1 MSRCSVASPGLRAMN
16 DKLVLGLLFTL
27 VSPSAMAWDEPPEGT
42 FSIIARDVATG
53 ELGMAVQ
60 SKAHAVGSRTV
71 SARGGLAVIAH
82 QAVSDPMYGQI
93 GLELLQRGYS
103 PQQALDFMVRGDEG
117 RDNRQVA
124 ILDMQGR
131 TAAWTGK
138 NAADWKGHRCTPD
151 YCVEGNT
158 LAGPQVLEGMVKYFE
173 AAANQPLAE
182 RLLAALDGGQ
192 AAGGDRR
199 GMQAAAL
206 VIVKPLAGAA
216 GFSDRAVD
224 VRVDDHRTPIPE
236 LRRVYNVLRSNQI
249 LAEAMVAFRDSRP
262 DEALR
267 IALTARDLSPENDNV
282 WVGLAHLYMAM
293 GRNGECFEALRKAVE
308 SNPANKSQLPRNPT
322 FGPIRSEP
330 EFAKIFD

>member
-1 MSRCSVASPGLRAMN
+1 MN
-16 DKLVLGLLFTL
+16 DKLVLALLLAL
-27 VSPSAMAWDEPPEGT
+27 VSPSAVAWDEPPEGT
-42 FSIIARDVATG
+42 FSIIARDTVAG

-71 SARGGLAVIAH
+71 SAKGGLAVIAH
-82 QAVSDPMYGQI
+82 QATSNPMYGQL
-93 GLELLQRGYS
+93 GLDLLARGMS

-138 NAADWKGHRCTPD
+138 NPRDWKGHRCTPD
-151 YCVEGNT
+151 YCVQGNI
-158 LAGPQVLEGMVKYFE
+158 LAGPQVLDAMVKSFE
-173 AAANQPLAE
+173 AAAGQPLAE

-192 AAGGDRR
+192 AAGGDSR

-216 GFSDRAVD
+216 GFTDRSVD

-236 LRRVYNVLRSNQI
+236 LRRVYNVLRSNQMI
-249 LAEAMVAFRDSRP
+249 SEATVQFRTNRP

-267 IALTARDLSPENDNV
+267 TALAARDLSP
-282 WVGLAHLYMAM
+282 
-293 GRNGECFEALRKAVE
+293 
-308 SNPANKSQLPRNPT
+308 
-322 FGPIRSEP
+322 
-330 EFAKIFD
+330 

>member
-1 MSRCSVASPGLRAMN
+1 MRNKFLLMLLLLAMSGQAA
-16 DKLVLGLLFTL
+16 
-27 VSPSAMAWDEPPEGT
+27 AWDDSLTADST
-42 FSIIARDVATG
+42 FSIIARDVAAG

-60 SKAHAVGSRTV
+60 SKAHAVGSRTI

-82 QAVSDPMYGQI
+82 QAVSNPMYGQI

-103 PQQALDFMVRGDEG
+103 PQQALDFMLRGDEG
-117 RDNRQVA
+117 RDSRQVA
-124 ILDMQGR
+124 ILDVQGR
-131 TAAWTGK
+131 SAAWTGK
-138 NAADWKGHRCTPD
+138 SAADWKGHRCTPD

-158 LAGPQVLEGMVKYFE
+158 LAGPQVLESMVKNFE

-236 LRRVYNVLRSNQI
+236 LRRVFNVLRSGQM
-249 LAEAMVAFRDSRP
+249 LSQAMAAFRTNQP

-267 IALTARDLSPENDNV
+267 IALAARDLSPDNDNT
-282 WVGLAHLYMAM
+282 WVTLAYLYMAS
-293 GRNGECFEALRKAVE
+293 GRKSECFEALRKAIEV
-308 SNPANKSQLPRNPT
+308 NPANKAQLPRNAL
-322 FGPIRSEP
+322 FEP
-330 EFAKIFD
+330 LRLDPDFQGIFN

>member
-1 MSRCSVASPGLRAMN
+1 MRNQIPADVPFPAISGPAA
-16 DKLVLGLLFTL
+16 
-27 VSPSAMAWDEPPEGT
+27 AWDESVTTDST
-42 FSIIARDVATG
+42 FSIIARDAAAG

-60 SKAHAVGSRTV
+60 SKAHAVGSRTI

-82 QAVSDPMYGQI
+82 QAVCNPMYGQI

-103 PQQALDFMVRGDEG
+103 PQQALDFMLRCDEG
-117 RDNRQVA
+117 RDSRQVA
-124 ILDMQGR
+124 ILDLQGR

-158 LAGPQVLEGMVKYFE
+158 LAGPQVLEEMVKHFE

-192 AAGGDRR
+192 TAGGDRR

-216 GFSDRAVD
+216 GFSDRVVD
-224 VRVDDHRTPIPE
+224 VRVDDHRMPIPE
-236 LRRVYNVLRSNQI
+236 LRRVFNVLRSGQM
-249 LAEAMVAFRDSRP
+249 LTQAMAAFRTNQP

-267 IALTARDLSPENDNV
+267 IALVARDLSPNNDNA
-282 WVGLAHLYMAM
+282 WVTLAYLYMAS
-293 GRNGECFEALRKAVE
+293 GRKSESFEALRKAIEV
-308 SNPANKSQLPRNPT
+308 NPANKAQLPHNAL
-322 FGPIRSEP
+322 FEP
-330 EFAKIFD
+330 LQADPNFQRIFD

>member
-1 MSRCSVASPGLRAMN
+1 
-16 DKLVLGLLFTL
+16 
-27 VSPSAMAWDEPPEGT
+27 
-42 FSIIARDVATG
+42 
-53 ELGMAVQ
+53 
-60 SKAHAVGSRTV
+60 V
-71 SARGGLAVIAH
+71 SAKGGLAVIAH
-82 QAVSDPMYGQI
+82 QATSNPMYGQL
-93 GLELLQRGYS
+93 GLDLLARGMT

-117 RDNRQVA
+117 RENRQVA

-131 TAAWTGK
+131 SAAWTGK
-138 NAADWKGHRCTPD
+138 NPRDWKGHRCTPD
-151 YCVEGNT
+151 YCVQGNII
-158 LAGPQVLEGMVKYFE
+158 AGPEVLDGMVAAFE
-173 AAANQPLAE
+173 KAKGHPLAE

-192 AAGGDRR
+192 SAGGDRR

-224 VRVDDHRTPIPE
+224 VRVDDHRTPILE

-249 LAEAMVAFRDSRP
+249 LTEAMVAFRDSRP

-293 GRNGECFEALRKAVE
+293 GRKGECFDALRKAVE

-322 FGPIRSEP
+322 FEPIRSDP

>member
-1 MSRCSVASPGLRAMN
+1 MSCCSVSNLGLRAMN
-16 DKLVLGLLFTL
+16 DKLVLALLFAL
-27 VSPSAMAWDEPPEGT
+27 LSPSAVAWDEPPEGT
-42 FSIIARDVATG
+42 FSIIARDTVAG

-71 SARGGLAVIAH
+71 SAKGGLAVIAH
-82 QAVSDPMYGQI
+82 QATSNPMYGQL
-93 GLELLQRGYS
+93 GLDLLARGMT

-117 RDNRQVA
+117 RENRQVA

-131 TAAWTGK
+131 SAAWTGK
-138 NAADWKGHRCTPD
+138 NPRDWKGHRCTPD
-151 YCVEGNT
+151 YCVQGNII
-158 LAGPQVLEGMVKYFE
+158 AGPEVLDGMVAAFE
-173 AAANQPLAE
+173 KAKGQPLAE
-182 RLLAALDGGQ
+182 RLLTALDGGQ

-206 VIVKPLAGAA
+206 VIAKPLAGAA

-249 LAEAMVAFRDSRP
+249 LTEAMVAFRDSRP

-293 GRNGECFEALRKAVE
+293 GRKGECFDALRRAVE

-322 FGPIRSEP
+322 FEPIRSDP
-330 EFAKIFD
+330 EFAKLFD